1 MRKDD
6 VKKYSIEE
14 DPHSGLE
21 LELQFMPRFFH
32 DHKDAPTAPHAHEF
46 YQIIWF
52 RRGHGSH
59 MVDFVNY
66 PVSDNTIFFVAPG
79 QIHAFDSTDTF
90 EGVIIHFN
98 ASFMADEESSESVFL
113 KYDVFNAYD
122 SLPYYKVSGEEE
134 GRLMLL
140 VNEMNREY
148 SLTGAFAHKEY
159 MQNLLR
165 LFLIRVQRGGERKA
179 KPKLYVTS
187 VANRTFVLFRK
198 LLEEHFRTMH
208 TVQEYADLLNISART
223 LTKYV
228 RQSAHCSPLQIV
240 NDRIVL
246 EAKRQLQ
253 HSTLSVKEIGYRL
266 GFEDPSYFVKFFKR
280 LTAHMPTDFRN
291 GNSHYHNFNTGQ
303 HKEPYGKQQVSTA
316 NGRHE
321 QSPGMTPQG
330 NDDDNNNQSNKNKEE
345 TMKQLIAIPT
355 AGGSLFPHFGKAPQ
369 VTVFDIE
376 GNSIKGKQVLT
387 APEHAHGAMPRF
399 LQGLGVTDVICGGL
413 GAGAVNM
420 LNEMGIDIHGGAP
433 SISVD
438 EVIKLFLDGTIVY
451 GDSTCH
457 HDACDKH
464 HHE

>member
-134 GRLMLL
+134 GRLMQL

-159 MQNLLR
+159 MQYLLR

-228 RQSAHCSPLQIV
+228 RMSAHCSPLQIV

-246 EAKRQLQ
+246 EARRQLQ
-253 HSTLSVKEIGYRL
+253 HSTLSVKEIGYSL

-291 GNSHYHNFNTGQ
+291 GNSHYHNFSSGRL
-303 HKEPYGKQQVSTA
+303 KEQDRLEGFVE
-316 NGRHE
+316 NCHE
-321 QSPGMTPQG
+321 QAAATTLTN
-330 NDDDNNNQSNKNKEE
+330 NDDNDINKQPNKNNVN
-345 TMKQLIAIPT
+345 TMKQKIAIPT

-369 VTVFDIE
+369 VTVFNIE
-376 GNSIKGKQVLT
+376 GNSIKGKEVLT

-399 LQGLGVTDVICGGL
+399 LQSLGVTDVICGGL
-413 GAGAVNM
+413 GAGAVKM
-420 LNEMGIDIHGGAP
+420 LDEMGINIHGGAP

-438 EVIKLFLDGTIVY
+438 ELIKLYLDGTIVY